1 MGMRKS
7 HQIILFSRNF
17 LNPCMKESDNME
29 NLKWYVLNYDFNG
42 KKVENFNIFRSVRF
56 TEGVQD
62 LLDNYITFEDF
73 VEKLDRKLKYSFW
86 SKREYEISVGDAFET
101 DLDKYEKIDIY
112 SQVKPNV
119 KILAKYIIDNYNS
132 GLSC

>member
-29 NLKWYVLNYDFNG
+29 NLKWYVLNYNFNE

-56 TEGVQD
+56 IEGVQD

-73 VEKLDRKLKYSFW
+73 VEKLDRKLMYSFW